1 MERSS
6 VEAIV
11 AALNAAQVR
20 YLIAGGL
27 AVVAHGH
34 VRFTADVDLVLSLEP
49 ENIMRAVSAL
59 GGLGYRP
66 RVPVPFGA
74 LADAQQR
81 DVWARERAM
90 TVFSVYSDE
99 HPATEVDIF
108 VDAPLDFEVAYAAR
122 SQMTVAA
129 GVTASFVGLRDLL
142 QMKRQAGRPQDVMDI
157 DALTAL
163 EEHAADDTTRQC

>member
-1 MERSS
+1 MERRS

-34 VRFTADVDLVLSLEP
+34 VRFTADIDLVLSLEP
-49 ENIMRAVSAL
+49 ENVTRAVSAL

-66 RVPVPFGA
+66 RVPVPFDA
-74 LADAQQR
+74 LADPEQR
-81 DVWARERAM
+81 AVWARERAM
-90 TVFSVYSDE
+90 TVFSVYSAE

-108 VDAPLDFEVAYAAR
+108 VQAPLDFEAAYAAR
-122 SQMTVAA
+122 RLMTVAP
-129 GVTASFVGLRDLL
+129 GVTATFVGLSDLL
-142 QMKRQAGRPQDVMDI
+142 QMKREAGRPQDLMDI

-163 EEHAADDTTRQC
+163 TEAEADDTR